1 MLIHTDITVEPLLR
15 VSEILNKA
23 MTRNLVDWN
32 AMNIATVD
40 FNNSPSSRMVLLKK
54 LNDQG
59 LVFYTNFKSKKGQ
72 DLDKNKFIAVN
83 FWWRELKQQIRIE
96 GEVEKLSA
104 EKSDEYF
111 NSRPLKSRVAAI
123 ISQQGEKIDSYEIL
137 QKEIDNFGSDV
148 ELRDNFNA
156 IDFSTS
162 LGIEYYVN
170 NHISLNTKFSNTLL
184 FTPIRKHAS
193 SASLWY
199 NQGQYN
205 TVISFIINY
214 YVINSQ

>member
-1 MLIHTDITVEPLLR
+1 MIIEESIQTEPLAKVAKILR
-15 VSEILNKA
+15 SAEAL
-23 MTRNLVDWN
+23 NLVDWN

-123 ISQQGEKIDSYEIL
+123 ISQQSEKIDSYEIL
-137 QKEIDNFGSDV
+137 QKEIDNLTKQY
-148 ELRDNFNA
+148 ELN
-156 IDFSTS
+156 
-162 LGIEYYVN
+162 EE
-170 NHISLNTKFSNTLL
+170 
-184 FTPIRKHAS
+184 TPIRPEHCGLYLIKPNSIELWKEGDYRTHQRQKYLKKEDETWE
-193 SASLWY
+193 SAFLSP
-199 NQGQYN
+199 
-205 TVISFIINY
+205 
-214 YVINSQ
+214 

>member
-1 MLIHTDITVEPLLR
+1 MIIEESIQTEPLAKVAKILR
-15 VSEILNKA
+15 SAEAL
-23 MTRNLVDWN
+23 NLVDWN

-123 ISQQGEKIDSYEIL
+123 ISQQSEKIDSYDIL
-137 QKEIDNFGSDV
+137 QKEIDNLTEQY
-148 ELRDNFNA
+148 ELNEEN
-156 IDFSTS
+156 
-162 LGIEYYVN
+162 
-170 NHISLNTKFSNTLL
+170 
-184 FTPIRKHAS
+184 PIRPEHCGLYLVKPTSIELWKEGDFRTHQRQKYLKKEDETWES
-193 SASLWY
+193 SFLSP
-199 NQGQYN
+199 
-205 TVISFIINY
+205 
-214 YVINSQ
+214 

>member
-1 MLIHTDITVEPLLR
+1 MIIEESIQTEPLAKVAKILR
-15 VSEILNKA
+15 SAEAL
-23 MTRNLVDWN
+23 NLVDWN

-83 FWWRELKQQIRIE
+83 FWWRELKEEIRIE

-123 ISQQGEKIDSYEIL
+123 ISQQSEKIDSYDIL
-137 QKEIDNFGSDV
+137 QKEIDNLTEQY
-148 ELRDNFNA
+148 ELNEEN
-156 IDFSTS
+156 
-162 LGIEYYVN
+162 
-170 NHISLNTKFSNTLL
+170 
-184 FTPIRKHAS
+184 PIRPEHCGLYLVKPTSIELWKEGDHRTHQRQKYVKKEDETWE
-193 SASLWY
+193 SAFLSP
-199 NQGQYN
+199 
-205 TVISFIINY
+205 
-214 YVINSQ
+214 